1 MIMNR
6 IIFGVFLIL
15 TCRPPSPAPSPA
27 YPGHAGPTVSHLL
40 AELLHDAGLLAGT
53 GNGWRGAGIQAVQA
67 SPLAQAPSP
76 SVASGGSDSINPF
89 IRYWEPARFDRGQLD
104 QAHQHHEQHRRRRRS
119 INYEH
124 GSSGYG
130 PANVV
135 RLNFRAHDREF
146 RLVLREDPRSVFARD
161 VEIENTDGPMDFDV
175 SRIYTGTVEGDESS
189 HVHGVLT
196 SDNLFDGTVVTN
208 LEQYYIE
215 PAARYSPDLERRH
228 GVHTVIYKL
237 SDVKIHQNHHGHHRV
252 PPSPMPTVDSSS
264 SSSSSRSVSEA
275 PSSTSAGR
283 TGGDGDHLLNL
294 VKNQSSARIQFN
306 QKSDD
311 GHVPEPG
318 RDEPADPTT
327 RQRTTTSR
335 KTRRKRWLPEEV
347 IQESRNPSLPLDLEV
362 PYNNDY
368 TIVRSHGKTLGS
380 SGTIGGTGGAA
391 TSNNGFPTRT
401 TINRTV
407 NRGIIGGTG
416 GGVGGGG
423 FGAPPSVNPP
433 SPIPTQN
440 NRKKHFLFNTYN
452 PHGSGS
458 TIITGGGMIAGG
470 GGGGGGIEQF
480 PWTRTTVNLT
490 GSSSSSTSH
499 NKDHYVEIITK
510 NGSTRKNV
518 PISDP
523 TDVMINGNINL
534 NVRNDL
540 HDHHLH
546 QQQQQQQHQ
555 QQQQQQQQKSFANT
569 MYDRK
574 STCMLYLQ
582 ADHTFFQ
589 KMGSDET
596 SIEAITRHVQ
606 RANYIYSKTD
616 FNGDGKPDNI
626 TFMIKRIKVHNL
638 NAVKDPSYRFP
649 GSYGV
654 EKFLELFSEEDYDA
668 FCLAYMFTYRDF
680 EMGTLGLAW
689 TGDLKN
695 AGGVC
700 EKNGHY
706 RGSLK
711 SLNTGIVTLLNY
723 GKHVPPAVSHVTLA
737 HEIGHNFGS
746 PHDPEQC
753 TPGGEDGN
761 FIMFAR
767 ATSGDKRNNNRFSPC
782 SLKAI
787 EPVLNAK
794 ARSAKGCFTEPQEA
808 ICGNGVVEPGE
819 QCDCGWEEDCKDS
832 CCYPMSRHPR
842 FDQKPCTL
850 TPKAQCSPSQG
861 PCCTLECTLKY
872 GDKCRDDN
880 GCRDPA
886 YCDGT
891 MPVCPPSINKPNK
904 TICNK
909 EYVCYM
915 GECTGSICLAYG
927 LESCQCSV
935 GPTDPAIKACELC
948 CKQPGEDKPC
958 LSSFDWND
966 PPFDVPD
973 MYAKPGTPCND
984 YNGYCDVAQKCR
996 EVDPSGPLATLRKL
1010 LLSEESIASF
1020 KKWIYSNWYT
1030 VALIVTII
1038 LVLLVLSAKLLGK
1051 RTNLKLKTVTIIHSA
1066 TTETVRLPDDNNG
1079 VIVHTAVRTKVPL
1092 KKKVRGERTKPP
1104 TSKGLVPSGGKTKAT
1119 GGGAAAMAIAG
1130 QSQPKQ
1136 LMVVSAGG
1144 AITTTTATTN
1154 NNAVLPSTSKDQRSA
1169 TAAAVASA
1177 GVNPATIVIKQ
1188 VKRHVGRTTTTTAAT
1203 IVGGDSPKK
1212 LIKKKK
1218 KRSSAAAANAGGGG
1232 PSDESPV
1239 KEQQVAVKQPKKHKK
1254 PKSKHKEVIDYSA
1267 RNATDAH
1274 NHSNTFG
1281 KVHRWL
1287 LESPIVANGAGGGAG
1302 AGSSSPYAPTNLMS
1316 KSQSTPDH
1324 LTQAQPALAP
1334 VTTPPAARSPK
1345 KTRVKTKSVGN
1356 LNEKVRLQVVYKPP
1370 FKFSLKLSKT
1380 DPSAV
1385 GASVKTHVVPGA
1397 LAVGGKRKSR
1407 ALADRKRIGALMTG
1421 GNDEQQP
1428 QRSKRSAILVRSVGA
1443 GAEEKIPIIGSSSGG
1458 GGPLAL
1464 EPNYETLNRRSG
1476 GQHSDTDSDVG
1487 GGESH
1492 TYENVTFGLGDDVVD
1507 RSVEQTTPDGIT
1519 SQQQQQ
1525 QQQQQQYPPV
1535 PSSSSINT
1543 ATFRINRSA
1552 SGAHLP
1558 SNIGGGGGLAKSAT
1572 QPVVGPVPTNGPN
1585 HHHQHHSSNSRERDK
1600 QRRSSIHS
1608 SSQQQQQSVAAIR
1621 SFAGDSTECLIRSST
1636 SNLSKPLHGGSSS
1649 KRNSFAEKKRASTTN
1664 LNRRQSGSASNLHS
1678 LKRHGSSSQFL
1689 LQDAGAPGSG
1699 YGSRRNSV
1707 TQLTPPSQAGMK
1719 LSRSASNGGPSTA
1732 GHSGRHSS
1740 NQHHHHHHHHGSGAI
1755 GTHQQQQQ
1763 YAPTS
1768 GNNGTL
1774 GSTGSSSS
1782 NHNHQ
1787 SHHHH
1792 QRRSSVGAGSKAPT
1806 TAAAGH
1812 GMPHLARQTSL
1823 NVKTNP
1829 LPQQQQYCGGGGPAT
1844 AATTGWRCDDR
1855 RPHTSSCADD
1865 GTKAQRPFEWPVSAA
1880 GGGGGGLIRS
1890 KPLDEPLPSDLEVMV
1905 SDVENLVSDR

>member
-15 TCRPPSPAPSPA
+15 TCRPPAPAPPS
-27 YPGHAGPTVSHLL
+27 TVGRSGGSAFHGRL
-40 AELLHDAGLLAGT
+40 
-53 GNGWRGAGIQAVQA
+53 RSGAGILAVQA
-67 SPLAQAPSP
+67 SPLAPAPAP
-76 SVASGGSDSINPF
+76 VASGGSDSINPF

-104 QAHQHHEQHRRRRRS
+104 LAHQHHEQHRRRRRS
-119 INYEH
+119 INYDH
-124 GSSGYG
+124 GSSAYG

-161 VEIENTDGPMDFDV
+161 VEIESTAGPLDYDL
-175 SRIYTGTVEGDESS
+175 SRIYTGTVEGDDDS

-215 PAARYSPDLERRH
+215 PAARYSPELERRH

-237 SDVKIHQNHHGHHRV
+237 SDVKIHQNHHGHHHHAHQR
-252 PPSPMPTVDSSS
+252 PPSVAVERDPSPTPSTERDGTV
-264 SSSSSRSVSEA
+264 A
-275 PSSTSAGR
+275 PPRRARAASGA
-283 TGGDGDHLLNL
+283 HLLTL

-306 QKSDD
+306 QKSDHDD
-311 GHVPEPG
+311 GGDRIE
-318 RDEPADPTT
+318 RMASA
-327 RQRTTTSR
+327 QRTRRAPLTQTR

-347 IQESRNPSLPLDLEV
+347 IHESRNPSLPLDLEV

-368 TIVRSHGKTLGS
+368 TIVRSPGKTVASAGGS
-380 SGTIGGTGGAA
+380 STANSGSGSSSSSSNTG
-391 TSNNGFPTRT
+391 SFPART

-416 GGVGGGG
+416 GI
-423 FGAPPSVNPP
+423 GAPTGANA
-433 SPIPTQN
+433 PTPAVN

-458 TIITGGGMIAGG
+458 TIITGGGMIGG
-470 GGGGGGIEQF
+470 GGAEQF
-480 PWTRTTVNLT
+480 PWTRPVVNVT
-490 GSSSSSTSH
+490 SSGTSH

-518 PISDP
+518 PISDAS
-523 TDVMINGNINL
+523 DVMVNGNINL

-540 HDHHLH
+540 HDHHRE
-546 QQQQQQQHQ
+546 
-555 QQQQQQQQKSFANT
+555 QQQQQKSFANSL
-569 MYDRK
+569 YDRK

-638 NAVKDPSYRFP
+638 NALKDHTYRFP

-819 QCDCGWEEDCKDS
+819 QCDCGWEEDCKDL
-832 CCYPMSRHPR
+832 CCYPMSRHSR

-886 YCDGT
+886 FCDGT

-935 GPTDPAIKACELC
+935 GPTDPSIKACELC

-966 PPFDVPD
+966 PPYDVPD

-1020 KKWIYSNWYT
+1020 KKWIFSNWYT
-1030 VALIVTII
+1030 VALIVTIVFI
-1038 LVLLVLSAKLLGK
+1038 LLVLSAKLLGK

-1066 TTETVRLPDDNNG
+1066 TTETVRLPEDNNG

-1092 KKKVRGERTKPP
+1092 KKKVRGERTKP
-1104 TSKGLVPSGGKTKAT
+1104 SKGPAKSSKAA
-1119 GGGAAAMAIAG
+1119 GASPG
-1130 QSQPKQ
+1130 QQQPKQ
-1136 LMVVSAGG
+1136 LLVCGTG
-1144 AITTTTATTN
+1144 ATGAPTTTTA
-1154 NNAVLPSTSKDQRSA
+1154 VLPCTSKDPRQG
-1169 TAAAVASA
+1169 AAPTGGA
-1177 GVNPATIVIKQ
+1177 NPATIVIKQ
-1188 VKRHVGRTTTTTAAT
+1188 VKRHVGRTTTTTTAS
-1203 IVGGDSPKK
+1203 GDSPKK

-1218 KRSSAAAANAGGGG
+1218 KRATTGGAGAGPGG

-1239 KEQQVAVKQPKKHKK
+1239 KEPAVAVKQPKPKHKK
-1254 PKSKHKEVIDYSA
+1254 PKSKHKEVIDYSS

-1281 KVHRWL
+1281 KVQRWL
-1287 LESPIVANGAGGGAG
+1287 LESPIVAGGGGGGGTTHSQYEHAS
-1302 AGSSSPYAPTNLMS
+1302 AVTNIMS

-1324 LTQAQPALAP
+1324 LTTQPVAAQAQS
-1334 VTTPPAARSPK
+1334 ARSPK

-1370 FKFSLKLSKT
+1370 FKFSLKLSKNDSST
-1380 DPSAV
+1380 GGV
-1385 GASVKTHVVPGA
+1385 TGVKTHVVA
-1397 LAVGGKRKSR
+1397 AGKRKGR
-1407 ALADRKRIGALMTG
+1407 VLGDRKRVGAMVVG
-1421 GNDEQQP
+1421 ADEPGQP
-1428 QRSKRSAILVRSVGA
+1428 RKRSAILVRPGA
-1443 GAEEKIPIIGSSSGG
+1443 AVTEETIPIISGG
-1458 GGPLAL
+1458 SGPLA
-1464 EPNYETLNRRSG
+1464 EPNYETLNPRAE
-1476 GQHSDTDSDVG
+1476 
-1487 GGESH
+1487 ESH
-1492 TYENVTFGLGDDVVD
+1492 TYENITFGHGEGDNGDDGTVTN
-1507 RSVEQTTPDGIT
+1507 EP
-1519 SQQQQQ
+1519 QQ
-1525 QQQQQQYPPV
+1525 V
-1535 PSSSSINT
+1535 PSINS

-1552 SGAHLP
+1552 SGAH
-1558 SNIGGGGGLAKSAT
+1558 SQANFALAKSAT
-1572 QPVVGPVPTNGPN
+1572 QPGAIGFAPASN
-1585 HHHQHHSSNSRERDK
+1585 SNSRERDK
-1600 QRRSSIHS
+1600 PRRSSIHL
-1608 SSQQQQQSVAAIR
+1608 SSQATANRPFV
-1621 SFAGDSTECLIRSST
+1621 GDSTECLIRSST
-1636 SNLSKPLHGGSSS
+1636 SNLYKPLSGAGTGGSA
-1649 KRNSFAEKKRASTTN
+1649 KRNSFAEKKRSSTSN
-1664 LNRRQSGSASNLHS
+1664 LSRRQSGSASNLHS

-1689 LQDAGAPGSG
+1689 LQDTVPSG

-1707 TQLTPPSQAGMK
+1707 TQLQHAPAAASGMK
-1719 LSRSASNGGPSTA
+1719 LTRSASNGPSSSSA
-1732 GHSGRHSS
+1732 GNTNG
-1740 NQHHHHHHHHGSGAI
+1740 NQPSATGG
-1755 GTHQQQQQ
+1755 
-1763 YAPTS
+1763 
-1768 GNNGTL
+1768 NGTL
-1774 GSTGSSSS
+1774 GSTNSSHSS
-1782 NHNHQ
+1782 NAPYSTHQ
-1787 SHHHH
+1787 QHQHQHQQHHHH
-1792 QRRSSVGAGSKAPT
+1792 QRRSSVGTSSKAPLPST
-1806 TAAAGH
+1806 HVGV
-1812 GMPHLARQTSL
+1812 PLARQTSL
-1823 NVKTNP
+1823 NVKSSSSH
-1829 LPQQQQYCGGGGPAT
+1829 PAPV
-1844 AATTGWRCDDR
+1844 AGCWFPAGDRR
-1855 RPHTSSCADD
+1855 RPHTSSCADPKT
-1865 GTKAQRPFEWPVSAA
+1865 GRSAFEWPTSGAA
-1880 GGGGGGLIRS
+1880 SGALATC
-1890 KPLDEPLPSDLEVMV
+1890 KPLDDPLPSDLEVMV
-1905 SDVENLVSDR
+1905 SDVENLVTDR

>member
-15 TCRPPSPAPSPA
+15 TCRPPAPAPSP
-27 YPGHAGPTVSHLL
+27 YPGHAGPTATHLL
-40 AELLHDAGLLAGT
+40 TASELLHDAELLAGT
-53 GNGWRGAGIQAVQA
+53 GNGWRGAGGIQAVQA

-104 QAHQHHEQHRRRRRS
+104 LAHQHHEQHRRRRRS

-161 VEIENTDGPMDFDV
+161 VEIENSDGPMDFDV

-252 PPSPMPTVDSSS
+252 PSPWMAATVDSSS
-264 SSSSSRSVSEA
+264 KSVSEA

-283 TGGDGDHLLNL
+283 TSGGGGGGGAAAAADHLLNL

-306 QKSDD
+306 QKSDGD
-311 GHVPEPG
+311 HVPEHA
-318 RDEPADPTT
+318 RDEPART
-327 RQRTTTSR
+327 QRTTTSR

-380 SGTIGGTGGAA
+380 SGTIGGTGGGAP
-391 TSNNGFPTRT
+391 SNNGFPTRT

-416 GGVGGGG
+416 GGSGG
-423 FGAPPSVNPP
+423 FGPPPSMNPP
-433 SPIPTQN
+433 SAIPTQN

-470 GGGGGGIEQF
+470 GVGGGAEQF
-480 PWTRTTVNLT
+480 PWTRATVNLT

-540 HDHHLH
+540 HDHHQH
-546 QQQQQQQHQ
+546 QQQQQQLHQQ

-1104 TSKGLVPSGGKTKAT
+1104 TSKGAAPNSGKTKVTGAT
-1119 GGGAAAMAIAG
+1119 GAMAVIG
-1130 QSQPKQ
+1130 QSQQQQQQPKQ

-1144 AITTTTATTN
+1144 VTTTTTTTTTG

-1188 VKRHVGRTTTTTAAT
+1188 VKRHVGRTTTTTAAA
-1203 IVGGDSPKK
+1203 IIGGDSPKK

-1218 KRSSAAAANAGGGG
+1218 KRSSAAANAAGAGAGGGGGGG

-1287 LESPIVANGAGGGAG
+1287 LESPIVANGAGTGA
-1302 AGSSSPYAPTNLMS
+1302 SSSSQYAPANLMS

-1324 LTQAQPALAP
+1324 LTQAQPSVAP
-1334 VTTPPAARSPK
+1334 VTTPPARSPK

-1380 DPSAV
+1380 DPSSV
-1385 GASVKTHVVPGA
+1385 GATVKTHVVPGA

-1407 ALADRKRIGALMTG
+1407 ALGDRKRIGAL
-1421 GNDEQQP
+1421 NDEPQP
-1428 QRSKRSAILVRSVGA
+1428 QRSKRSAILVRSVAGA
-1443 GAEEKIPIIGSSSGG
+1443 GAEEKIPIIG

-1464 EPNYETLNRRSG
+1464 EPNYETLNRHSG
-1476 GQHSDTDSDVG
+1476 GQHSDTDSDDG
-1487 GGESH
+1487 GPGGESH
-1492 TYENVTFGLGDDVVD
+1492 TYENVTFGLGDDMVD
-1507 RSVEQTTPDGIT
+1507 RSLEQMTPDAIT

-1525 QQQQQQYPPV
+1525 QQHPSV

-1558 SNIGGGGGLAKSAT
+1558 PNLGGGLAKSAT
-1572 QPVVGPVPTNGPN
+1572 QPVVGPGPTSAGHL
-1585 HHHQHHSSNSRERDK
+1585 HHHQHHYSNSRERDK

-1608 SSQQQQQSVAAIR
+1608 SSQQQQQQHQPVAAIR

-1707 TQLTPPSQAGMK
+1707 TQLSPPSTAMK

-1732 GHSGRHSS
+1732 GNGRHSN
-1740 NQHHHHHHHHGSGAI
+1740 NQHHHHHHHHHAS
-1755 GTHQQQQQ
+1755 QQQQQ

-1782 NHNHQ
+1782 NH
-1787 SHHHH
+1787 H
-1792 QRRSSVGAGSKAPT
+1792 QRRSSVGAGSKAP
-1806 TAAAGH
+1806 AAAAAVAGH
-1812 GMPHLARQTSL
+1812 AMPHLARQTSL

-1829 LPQQQQYCGGGGPAT
+1829 LPQQQQYGGGAAMS

-1865 GTKAQRPFEWPVSAA
+1865 GTKGQRPFEWPVSA
-1880 GGGGGGLIRS
+1880 GGGLPRS

-1905 SDVENLVSDR
+1905 SDVENLVNDR

>member
-15 TCRPPSPAPSPA
+15 TCRPPAALRVPPADWQQPAPGYGVA
-27 YPGHAGPTVSHLL
+27 VPT
-40 AELLHDAGLLAGT
+40 
-53 GNGWRGAGIQAVQA
+53 GAVGIVAVQA
-67 SPLAQAPSP
+67 TPLAQVPSL
-76 SVASGGSDSINPF
+76 ASGGADSAINPF
-89 IRYWEPARFDRGQLD
+89 IRYWEPARFDRGLLD
-104 QAHQHHEQHRRRRRS
+104 LAHQHHEQHRRRRRS

-124 GSSGYG
+124 GSASYG

-146 RLVLREDPRSVFARD
+146 RLVLREDPRSVFSRD
-161 VEIENTDGPMDFDV
+161 VQIENTEGPMDYDL
-175 SRIYTGTVEGDESS
+175 SRIYTGTVEDDEHS

-215 PAARYSPDLERRH
+215 PAARYSPELERRH

-237 SDVKIHQNHHGHHRV
+237 SDVKIHQNHHGHHRPLRTATGGV
-252 PPSPMPTVDSSS
+252 GGTGRDGSATSGVRTLNLAKTQPSPS
-264 SSSSSRSVSEA
+264 
-275 PSSTSAGR
+275 
-283 TGGDGDHLLNL
+283 
-294 VKNQSSARIQFN
+294 IQFN
-306 QKSDD
+306 HIPDES
-311 GHVPEPG
+311 GRRTEPVHSGEPEASAP
-318 RDEPADPTT
+318 
-327 RQRTTTSR
+327 RTTGTATR
-335 KTRRKRWLPEEV
+335 KTRRKRRWLEEEEV

-368 TIVRSHGKTLGS
+368 TIVRSHGKTTNAGS
-380 SGTIGGTGGAA
+380 TVAPVGASPGA
-391 TSNNGFPTRT
+391 LPPTRT

-416 GGVGGGG
+416 ID
-423 FGAPPSVNPP
+423 APMVRTTAPAV
-433 SPIPTQN
+433 N
-440 NRKKHFLFNTYN
+440 NRKNHFLYNIYN

-458 TIITGGGMIAGG
+458 TIITGGGMVSGIGG
-470 GGGGGGIEQF
+470 GAEQH
-480 PWTRTTVNLT
+480 PWTRTINMT
-490 GSSSSSTSH
+490 GTNY

-510 NGSTRKNV
+510 NGSTRKNIPV
-518 PISDP
+518 ADHP
-523 TDVMINGNINL
+523 DVMVNGNINL

-540 HDHHLH
+540 HDHHHHH
-546 QQQQQQQHQ
+546 QQQLLQ
-555 QQQQQQQQKSFANT
+555 QQQQQQQQKDQKSFANSL
-569 MYDRK
+569 YDRK

-589 KMGSDET
+589 KMGSDEA

-606 RANYIYSKTD
+606 RANLIYRKTD

-626 TFMIKRIKVHNL
+626 TFMIKRIKVHNQ
-638 NAVKDPSYRFP
+638 NALKDPLYRFP
-649 GSYGV
+649 GNYGV

-861 PCCTLECTLKY
+861 PCCTLECTLKL

-886 YCDGT
+886 YCDGQ

-927 LESCQCSV
+927 LESCQCAV
-935 GPTDPAIKACELC
+935 GPTDPPIKACELC

-958 LSSFDWND
+958 LSSFDWNE
-966 PPFDVPD
+966 PPYDVPD

-1020 KKWIYSNWYT
+1020 KKWILSNWYT
-1030 VALIVTII
+1030 VALIVTAV

-1066 TTETVRLPDDNNG
+1066 TTETVRLPEDNNG

-1092 KKKVRGERTKPP
+1092 KKKVRGERTKP
-1104 TSKGLVPSGGKTKAT
+1104 SAAGKTPKGQST
-1119 GGGAAAMAIAG
+1119 GAATAPNGTQI
-1130 QSQPKQ
+1130 PKQ
-1136 LMVVSAGG
+1136 LLTTVNG
-1144 AITTTTATTN
+1144 ATTTTT
-1154 NNAVLPSTSKDQRSA
+1154 AVLPSTSKELQQRQQASGTGGPA
-1169 TAAAVASA
+1169 TIPATGGA
-1177 GVNPATIVIKQ
+1177 NPATIVIKQ
-1188 VKRHVGRTTTTTAAT
+1188 VKRHVGRTTTTTTTVAGAS
-1203 IVGGDSPKK
+1203 DSPKR
-1212 LIKKKK
+1212 LLRRKK
-1218 KRSSAAAANAGGGG
+1218 KRSSAPAAAGG

-1239 KEQQVAVKQPKKHKK
+1239 KEPKQQKKHKK

-1267 RNATDAH
+1267 RNASDAH
-1274 NHSNTFG
+1274 SHSNTFG

-1287 LESPIVANGAGGGAG
+1287 LESPIVATQQSGATGAYEH
-1302 AGSSSPYAPTNLMS
+1302 ASAVSNILS

-1324 LTQAQPALAP
+1324 LTQGQQTAAGGAVPLAQTA
-1334 VTTPPAARSPK
+1334 AARSPK

-1385 GASVKTHVVPGA
+1385 SGVKTHVVPGP
-1397 LAVGGKRKSR
+1397 VGGKRKSR
-1407 ALADRKRIGALMTG
+1407 PLTDRKRVGPG
-1421 GNDEQQP
+1421 GVASGEDQP
-1428 QRSKRSAILVRSVGA
+1428 RKRSAILVRQQVSV
-1443 GAEEKIPIIGSSSGG
+1443 AEEKIPFIGN
-1458 GGPLAL
+1458 PLA
-1464 EPNYETLNRRSG
+1464 EPNYETLNPRHG
-1476 GQHSDTDSDVG
+1476 LP
-1487 GGESH
+1487 GEEDHPGVDESSH
-1492 TYENVTFGLGDDVVD
+1492 TYENVTFGHGD
-1507 RSVEQTTPDGIT
+1507 EPDSMAIT
-1519 SQQQQQ
+1519 ANNASPLQ
-1525 QQQQQQYPPV
+1525 PNV
-1535 PSSSSINT
+1535 PSINT
-1543 ATFRINRSA
+1543 ATFRISRSA
-1552 SGAHLP
+1552 SGTRLQNSP
-1558 SNIGGGGGLAKSAT
+1558 SRSSSQQPRGSTSNLATGG
-1572 QPVVGPVPTNGPN
+1572 
-1585 HHHQHHSSNSRERDK
+1585 HHSNSGGRDR
-1600 QRRSSIHS
+1600 QRRSSVHNS
-1608 SSQQQQQSVAAIR
+1608 STSAFRA
-1621 SFAGDSTECLIRSST
+1621 FGGDSTECLIRSST
-1636 SNLSKPLHGGSSS
+1636 TNLAKPGHGG
-1649 KRNSFAEKKRASTTN
+1649 KRNSFADKKRSSSTN
-1664 LNRRQSGSASNLHS
+1664 LSRHQSGSASNLHS
-1678 LKRHGSSSQFL
+1678 LKRHGSSSQM
-1689 LQDAGAPGSG
+1689 LQQDPT
-1699 YGSRRNSV
+1699 GSRRNSI
-1707 TQLTPPSQAGMK
+1707 TQPTK
-1719 LSRSASNGGPSTA
+1719 LSRSASNGQGTL
-1732 GHSGRHSS
+1732 GRRHSG
-1740 NQHHHHHHHHGSGAI
+1740 A
-1755 GTHQQQQQ
+1755 
-1763 YAPTS
+1763 
-1768 GNNGTL
+1768 NNGTL
-1774 GSTGSSSS
+1774 GSNNSTNSS
-1782 NHNHQ
+1782 NGSHGHQ
-1787 SHHHH
+1787 HHHSHHHHHTGQH
-1792 QRRSSVGAGSKAPT
+1792 QRRSSVGTASSGKPT
-1806 TAAAGH
+1806 NQTQH
-1812 GMPHLARQTSL
+1812 QQQPVLARQTSL
-1823 NVKTNP
+1823 NVKTNMVA
-1829 LPQQQQYCGGGGPAT
+1829 QQHHHG
-1844 AATTGWRCDDR
+1844 
-1855 RPHTSSCADD
+1855 RPHTASCVDEPKA
-1865 GTKAQRPFEWPVSAA
+1865 AQRPFEWPMVLP
-1880 GGGGGGLIRS
+1880 GGVGSNRR
-1890 KPLDEPLPSDLEVMV
+1890 PHDEPLPSDLEVMV